1 MKVFFILFSVL
12 IFSANTKAACPNVVE
27 IHRQSL
33 ELEKNFTDLI
43 EVINTEFPRRYNLY
57 EFTVRAESDVRFISF
72 STQSGA
78 MPCTMTINSF
88 IGLERSFHVLKNH
101 IARFQNRR
109 PKLYKIYQREWESLL
124 ENYRIL
130 KTLVEKN

>member
-43 EVINTEFPRRYNLY
+43 EVINTEFPRRYNGTNL
-57 EFTVRAESDVRFISF
+57 
-72 STQSGA
+72 
-78 MPCTMTINSF
+78 P
-88 IGLERSFHVLKNH
+88 
-101 IARFQNRR
+101 
-109 PKLYKIYQREWESLL
+109 
-124 ENYRIL
+124 
-130 KTLVEKN
+130 